1 MIFSGIVRRLD
12 DLGRIVIPREIRR
25 AFGLHE
31 NDALEIYVDNENE
44 QIVLRKRAPSL
55 KGKVDSIY
63 NEMSEN
69 FYNYPL
75 NQVEKI
81 KSAFKIIQDA
91 IDGKEYF

>member
-1 MIFSGIVRRLD
+1 MIFSGIVRRVD

-31 NDALEIYVDNENE
+31 NDALEIYVDNEND
-44 QIVLRKRAPSL
+44 QIILRKRASSL

-75 NQVEKI
+75 DQVEKI
-81 KSAFKIIQDA
+81 KNAFKLIQDA

>member
-1 MIFSGIVRRLD
+1 MIFSGIVRRVD

-31 NDALEIYVDNENE
+31 NDDLEIYVDNENE
-44 QIVLRKRAPSL
+44 QIVLRKRTPSL
-55 KGKVDSIY
+55 KGKVESIY

-69 FYNYPL
+69 FYNYSPE
-75 NQVEKI
+75 QKEKI
-81 KSAFKIIQDA
+81 KNAFKLIQDA

>member
-12 DLGRIVIPREIRR
+12 DLGRIVIPKEIRR

-75 NQVEKI
+75 DQVEKI
-81 KSAFKIIQDA
+81 KSTFKLIQDA
-91 IDGKEYF
+91 IDGKKYF

>member
-1 MIFSGIVRRLD
+1 MIFSGIVRRVD
-12 DLGRIVIPREIRR
+12 DLGRIVIPKEIRR

-44 QIVLRKRAPSL
+44 QIILRKRASSL

-75 NQVEKI
+75 DQVEKI
-81 KSAFKIIQDA
+81 KNAFKLIQDA

>member
-31 NDALEIYVDNENE
+31 NDALEIYVDNEND
-44 QIVLRKRAPSL
+44 QIILRKRASSL

-75 NQVEKI
+75 DQVEKI
-81 KSAFKIIQDA
+81 KSAFKLIQDA

>member
-1 MIFSGIVRRLD
+1 MIFSGIVRRVD

-31 NDALEIYVDNENE
+31 NDAFEIYVDNEND
-44 QIVLRKRAPSL
+44 QIILRKRASSL

-75 NQVEKI
+75 DQVEKI
-81 KSAFKIIQDA
+81 KNAFKLIQDA